1 MAKDPY
7 LVAID
12 IGSHSIKL
20 AVAKDSLD
28 EQDKVQIL
36 ALVERPSGGIRR
48 GIVTNM
54 SEATETLVD
63 TINQAESIIGLPIR
77 KAIIGI
83 NGTSITF
90 TNSDGLVIISRPDNE
105 ILDNDIERVIQD
117 SLTKAF
123 GINNNEILHVIPR
136 NFSVDNQKGIRF
148 PVGMVGSK
156 LEAKTLIISCETS
169 YLRNFSK
176 VFSQA
181 NIDISDRIFNPL
193 ASGDFLLT
201 LRQKKAGTILIDIGY
216 ATTSFIVWENEE
228 ILGSGVI
235 PIGSDHITADL
246 AVGLQTNI
254 EMAEEVKKQYL
265 DLSVE
270 NEEELKEIEMYNPD
284 LQINETFKLEEIR
297 QYAKPRVEEIFL
309 YISKELRRL
318 GKNSLPGGAVLIGGG
333 AALKNIEEV
342 AKQVLRQ
349 PIFKYAFDQ
358 NIVEFVPDYN
368 NDPAFINV
376 IALAAYSLFHS
387 EDITYTQRLNKSSG
401 TSNRSG
407 SNSNQGLSG
416 VFKSIWPW
424 S

>member
-1 MAKDPY
+1 VAKDPY

-12 IGSHSIKL
+12 VGSNSIKL

-36 ALVERPSGGIRR
+36 ALVERPSSGIRR
-48 GIVTNM
+48 GVVTNM
-54 SEATETLVD
+54 SEATEALIE

-77 KAIIGI
+77 KAVVGI
-83 NGTSITF
+83 NGTNIAF
-90 TNSDGLVIISRPDNE
+90 TNSEGLVVISRPDNE
-105 ILDNDIERVIQD
+105 ISENDIERVIQD

-136 NFSVDNQKGIRF
+136 NFTVDNQRGIRF
-148 PVGMVGSK
+148 PAGMVGSK
-156 LEAKTLIISCETS
+156 LEARTLVVSCETS
-169 YLRNFSK
+169 YLRNFTK
-176 VFSQA
+176 VFNQA
-181 NIDISDRIFNPL
+181 SIDIIDRIFTPL

-216 ATTSFIVWENEE
+216 ASTSFIVWENEE

-235 PIGSDHITADL
+235 PIGSDHVTADL
-246 AVGLQTNI
+246 AVGLQTNM
-254 EMAEEVKKQYL
+254 EMAEEIKKQHL
-265 DLSVE
+265 DLA
-270 NEEELKEIEMYNPD
+270 NTHDAELQEIEMYNPD
-284 LQINETFKLEEIR
+284 LQINENFKISEVR
-297 QYAKPRVEEIFL
+297 RYARPRVEEIFI
-309 YISKELRRL
+309 YISKELRKL

-342 AKQVLRQ
+342 AKDVLRQ
-349 PIFKYAFDQ
+349 PIFRYAFDR

-368 NDPAFINV
+368 NDPAFINS

-387 EDITYTQRLNKSSG
+387 EDITYTQKMNKSSG
-401 TSNRSG
+401 GQTRNTGSSG
-407 SNSNQGLSG
+407 GLGSIM
-416 VFKSIWPW
+416 KNIWPW